1 MTDQAI
7 YDMMVT
13 IKDGWHHFDKGL
25 CSTCCKKH
33 GQILSDDH
41 LNKSIEDSL
50 KNIARRVF
58 GVVKQYSNPDL
69 DLDAIVEET
78 WLNQSHMGS
87 WTMFPDE
94 AEQDN
99 FDEYV
104 ANWKYPRKE
113 NK

>member
-7 YDMMVT
+7 YDMMTT
-13 IKDGWHHFDKGL
+13 IKDGWHHF
-25 CSTCCKKH
+25 H
-33 GQILSDDH
+33 SDDR
-41 LNKSIEDSL
+41 EGSL

-78 WLNQSHMGS
+78 WLDQSFQGS
-87 WTMFPDE
+87 FSMYPSQEEEDS
-94 AEQDN
+94 

-104 ANWKYPRKE
+104 TNWKYPRKE